1 MFANWG
7 CILSEEKISQMLG
20 EHYSRA
26 FALHGQKPEGVDW
39 GPEPDDHKI
48 RLDRMLAVTEL
59 GTPKV
64 RTTLLDVGCGFGSLL
79 DLIHERDM
87 AVDYHGIDLCVS
99 MIKAAQSKY
108 PDAQWLVGDILK
120 TDIPEKYDYVVCNGI
135 LTQKLG
141 ASISEMDE
149 FAKAL
154 ISKMFKLCEIGI
166 AFNLMTTH
174 VNFMVPNLFYRN
186 PVELLGW
193 CMTELTPRVRLDH
206 AYPLFE
212 YTLYLY
218 REDAPGLVYGSHRRS
233 KAE

>member
-1 MFANWG
+1 MNK
-7 CILSEEKISQMLG
+7 EQISNMLG

-26 FALHGQKPEGVDW
+26 FAVHGQKPEGVDW
-39 GPEPDDHKI
+39 GVDSADHRI

-59 GTPKV
+59 GFTKHV
-64 RTTLLDVGCGFGSLL
+64 RPSLLDVGCGFGSLL
-79 DLIHERDM
+79 ELMRERGM
-87 AVDYHGIDLCVS
+87 AFDYHGIDMCDS
-99 MIKAAQSKY
+99 MIAAAQEKY
-108 PDAQWLVGDILK
+108 LDAKWSVGDILK
-120 TDIPEKYDYVVCNGI
+120 VDLLEKYDYVVCNGI

-141 ASISEMDE
+141 ASFREMDE

-154 ISKMFKLCEIGI
+154 INRMFELCEIGI

-174 VNFMVPNLFYRN
+174 VNFMAPNLFYRN
-186 PVELLGW
+186 PVEFLAW

-218 REDAPGLVYGSHRRS
+218 REDALGLVYGSHRS
-233 KAE
+233 VKVE